1 MERLVRKSHSTE
13 IRLDIAEANEFVIY
27 MNKIVEETFYV
38 NLQKLGMNL
47 HLCAFFYEMHPIF
60 G

>member
-13 IRLDIAEANEFVIY
+13 IRLDISEANEFVIY
-27 MNKIVEETFYV
+27 IAEETFYL

-47 HLCAFFYEMHPIF
+47 HFCAFFYDLHHNCDC
-60 G
+60 